1 MADDDASQKTEEPT
15 QKRLDEAH
23 DKGQVAVSRELN
35 HWFMFGGGLL
45 AVFVFGPQAVRDVS
59 RAVTRLI
66 ERPHAIAADINA
78 LTALFSDLAT
88 QIAYALAPMMAVLMV
103 AAAAG
108 SLLQAGLILAPEQI
122 MPKFERVSPA
132 AGFKRL
138 FSLRAVIEL
147 LKGIAKLV
155 VVGAVAW
162 FAIAPYMVGIER
174 FVLLAPEDTAN
185 ETRAIVL
192 VLMAAVMAAMTAIA
206 GADLLY
212 QRLALRRQLRMSR
225 EELREEFKQ
234 AEGDPHIK
242 GRLKQIRAERA
253 RRRMM
258 ADVPK
263 ADVVITNPTHFA
275 VALKYEQG
283 TMSAPRVVAKGA
295 DVIAAKIREVATANE
310 VPIVENPPLARALYA
325 TVDLDEEIPAEHY
338 RAVAEVIGY
347 VMRLKGRLGGRPEA
361 RPAGAA
367 AGKPQ
372 QPSPGR

>member
-1 MADDDASQKTEEPT
+1 MAEENDDSQKSEDPT

-35 HWFMFGGGLL
+35 HWFMFGGGLI
-45 AVFVFGPQAVRDVS
+45 AVFVFGPQLVRDVS
-59 RAVTRLI
+59 RAAATLI
-66 ERPHAIAADINA
+66 ERPHAITVDVAG
-78 LTALFSDLAT
+78 LTNLFTDLAL
-88 QIAYALAPMMAVLMV
+88 QIATALAPMLAVLVV
-103 AAAAG
+103 AAVAG
-108 SLLQAGLILAPEQI
+108 SLLQAGLLLAPDQI
-122 MPKFERVSPA
+122 MPKFERISPA

-138 FSLRAVIEL
+138 FSARAVIEL
-147 LKGIAKLV
+147 LKGIAKLT
-155 VVGAVAW
+155 VVGAVGW
-162 FAIAPYMVGIER
+162 FAIAPYMTSIEH
-174 FVLLAPEDTAN
+174 FVLLTPEDTAN
-185 ETRAIVL
+185 ETRNIVL

-206 GADLLY
+206 GADVLY
-212 QRLALRRQLRMSR
+212 QRISHRRSLRMSR

-234 AEGDPHIK
+234 SEGDPHIK

-325 TVDLDEEIPAEHY
+325 SVDLDEEIPAEHY

-347 VMRLKGRLGGRPEA
+347 VMRLKGRLGG
-361 RPAGAA
+361 
-367 AGKPQ
+367 KPQ
-372 QPSPGR
+372 QR